1 MRAGALVLWLW
12 EVTHVPKV
20 VISNPGTFFH
30 IRICSKIRNVLEKTK
45 INEKEAV
52 VGPFKTKLSDQ
63 LAVVVTYL
71 CQLG

>member
-1 MRAGALVLWLW
+1 MVMGGHSCSKGRDF
-12 EVTHVPKV
+12 E
-20 VISNPGTFFH
+20 SCTFFH
-30 IRICSKIRNVLEKTK
+30 ICICSKIRNVLEKTK

-71 CQLG
+71 CQ